1 MQNVILLAGIILGL
15 GFIFGKIT
23 DHFKLTTVVGYIITG
38 IILGPVFHLIK
49 ISSTTTEIVVGF
61 VLALVAFIIGGNFT
75 INFLRRLGK
84 ATGIILVSQ
93 ALATAIFTGIG
104 IYLWTNNLLT
114 ALILGSLAVATA
126 PAGTIAVIQSHHVRN
141 RVSKIITAIVGLDD
155 GIAII
160 IFVVA
165 LSIVKTI
172 LGGNLSILGS
182 IYKVTW
188 EIGGAVILGII
199 TGIISSQLAKR
210 IRTEESIL
218 ITALVSILICA
229 GLAKIA
235 GVSLILSE
243 MFLGASLVN
252 LAPGISRSY
261 FEVIEKLLPLFF
273 VLFFV
278 TAGLNLRL
286 DLLIKS
292 GGIGLI
298 YILCRIIGKIVGAA
312 GGAKLAKAKPVVQK
326 YLGFALL
333 SQAGV
338 AIGLAAIASH
348 ELSILGSSGQYLGTL
363 ALTTITATTVI
374 FEIIG
379 PIGVRFTLTQI
390 KKC

>member
-23 DHFKLTTVVGYIITG
+23 DHFKLTAVVGYIITG

-49 ISSTTTEIVVGF
+49 ISPATTEIVVSF

-75 INFLRRLGK
+75 VNFLRRLGK
-84 ATGIILVSQ
+84 TTGIILISE
-93 ALATAIFTGIG
+93 ALTTALFTGIG
-104 IYLWTNNLLT
+104 IYLWTNSLPT
-114 ALILGSLAVATA
+114 ALILGGLAVATA

-155 GIAII
+155 GVAII
-160 IFVVA
+160 IFVMA
-165 LSIVKTI
+165 ISIVKTI

-188 EIGGAVILGII
+188 EIGGAVTLGII
-199 TGIISSQLAKR
+199 TGVISSQLAKR

-229 GLAKIA
+229 GLAKTI

-243 MFLGASLVN
+243 MFLGASLAN
-252 LAPGISRSY
+252 LVPGISRSY

-273 VLFFV
+273 VFFFV
-278 TAGLNLRL
+278 IAGLNLRL

-292 GGIGLI
+292 L
-298 YILCRIIGKIVGAA
+298 
-312 GGAKLAKAKPVVQK
+312 
-326 YLGFALL
+326 
-333 SQAGV
+333 
-338 AIGLAAIASH
+338 
-348 ELSILGSSGQYLGTL
+348 
-363 ALTTITATTVI
+363 
-374 FEIIG
+374 
-379 PIGVRFTLTQI
+379 
-390 KKC
+390 